1 MIATPTIL
9 GRYKASDYPNIKFIA
24 VAGEPCPDK
33 LADEWSEEATFYNSC
48 GPTEITI
55 VNTMHDHIPGGPNNI
70 GKPTPNNIVYVLD
83 ENMERVP
90 IGQPGVMWAAG
101 AGISKGYINLPE
113 KTAERYVQGS
123 DGYVSSPKCGTIGFS
138 ALRVLWFSACRLQ

>member
-1 MIATPTIL
+1 LHQVDIVIATPTVL
-9 GRYKASDYPNIKFIA
+9 GRYKASDYPNVKYVA

-33 LADEWSEEATFYNSC
+33 LADEWAENATFYNSC

-83 ENMERVP
+83 ENMNRVE
-90 IGQPGVMWAAG
+90 IGEKGTMWASG
-101 AGISKGYINLPE
+101 AGITAGYINLPE
-113 KTAERYVQGS
+113 KTAERYVQGE
-123 DGYVSSPKCGTIGFS
+123 DGYVES
-138 ALRVLWFSACRLQ
+138 AFY